1 MKCIATSMLVAW
13 ISCASPWGELAIAS
27 QGPGV
32 TPGSAGAA
40 TQLAMAIVVYGGSAL
55 LMAAAVIGAARQ
67 RRARR

>member
-1 MKCIATSMLVAW
+1 MKSIATSMLVAG
-13 ISCASPWGELAIAS
+13 ISFALPWPDIAIAS

-32 TPGSAGAA
+32 TPGSASTT

-55 LMAAAVIGAARQ
+55 LMATALIGAARQ